1 MNGLFH
7 EPESNDVNNG
17 HDNDIE
23 EAENTC
29 KTGKDEVKE
38 VQSMEE
44 GDKNEKIDKNAVSAK
59 SGKKNEDISGKEEI
73 LLNDEEYN
81 YNSKEESLGNEE
93 DNDNDDSDALGI
105 TCDKDADIS
114 GKVSEENVN
123 TESSNTNDSINKLSF
138 NSAEISELMKDK
150 TDDDNLGKED
160 ADFNRNDRTEDKKSV
175 MEENVF
181 QISKEDQQDME
192 CDNSAEKVD
201 EKNMDKI
208 NPEKQSNKDE
218 IAEIDKFNSEKKSD
232 EAEIAEE
239 IEENEKMVAS
249 TEVVKPSEESTQ
261 IDLKSLVL
269 FKYFSKQFQIK
280 YALST

>member
-23 EAENTC
+23 EVENTC
-29 KTGKDEVKE
+29 KTGKDEVKK
-38 VQSMEE
+38 VQPMEE
-44 GDKNEKIDKNAVSAK
+44 GDKNEKIDKNSVSAK
-59 SGKKNEDISGKEEI
+59 SGKNEDMSSKEEI

-81 YNSKEESLGNEE
+81 YNSKEESSGNEE

-105 TCDKDADIS
+105 TCDKGADIS
-114 GKVSEENVN
+114 EKVSKENVN
-123 TESSNTNDSINKLSF
+123 TEISNTNDSINKLSF
-138 NSAEISELMKDK
+138 NSAEISELMKAK
-150 TDDDNLGKED
+150 TDDDNLWKED
-160 ADFNRNDRTEDKKSV
+160 ADINRNDGTEDKKSV

-192 CDNSAEKVD
+192 CDNSTEKVD
-201 EKNMDKI
+201 EKNMEKI
-208 NPEKQSNKDE
+208 NPEKQSDKDE